1 MSLSSCCCTVI
12 CQLTIGFGWRPATA
26 IITKSSIQ
34 HQIIN
39 MSPIDDALASLES
52 LKPGESINYTQ
63 VANKYGCD
71 RSTLSRRHRG
81 VQGTVAKKIENT
93 QLLNR
98 TQEKELVKYI
108 DGLCERGLPPS
119 RQMIRNFAS
128 EIGGRQAGK
137 SWVDRFI
144 KRFDVD
150 LVSRWTSGMDTNRK
164 KADSAFKYS
173 LYFELLR
180 RKIEQY
186 NVDPRHT
193 YNIDEKGFLIS
204 ILSRMKRIFT
214 KRRYEEGGIKQIIQ
228 DGNREWITTI
238 ACICADG
245 SSLTPA
251 LIYQAL
257 TGNLQDT

>member
-1 MSLSSCCCTVI
+1 M
-12 CQLTIGFGWRPATA
+12 A
-26 IITKSSIQ
+26 
-34 HQIIN
+34 
-39 MSPIDDALASLES
+39 PIDDALASLES
-52 LKPGESINYTQ
+52 LDPGESVNYAQ
-63 VANKYGCD
+63 VAKKYRCD
-71 RSTLSRRHRG
+71 RNTLSRRHRG
-81 VQGTVAKKIENT
+81 VQGTMADKIESSQLLSNT
-93 QLLNR
+93 Q
-98 TQEKELVKYI
+98 QKELVKYI
-108 DGLCERGLPPS
+108 NGLCARGLPPS
-119 RQMIRNFAS
+119 KEMIRNFAS

-150 LVSRWTSGMDTNRK
+150 LISRWTSGMDTNRK

-180 RKIEQY
+180 RKIKQY

-193 YNIDEKGFLIS
+193 YNIDEKGFLIG
-204 ILSRMKRIFT
+204 ILLKMKRIFT
-214 KRRYEEGGIKQIIQ
+214 KRRYEEGNVRQIIQ

-251 LIYQAL
+251 LIY
-257 TGNLQDT
+257 